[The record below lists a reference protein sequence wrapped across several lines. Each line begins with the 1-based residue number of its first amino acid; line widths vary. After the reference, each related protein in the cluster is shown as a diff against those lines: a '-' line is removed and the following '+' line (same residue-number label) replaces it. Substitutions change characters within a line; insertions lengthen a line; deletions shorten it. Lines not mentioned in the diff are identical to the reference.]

1 MINRVTLLNRSD
13 GTKLILT
20 HSPGAAFA
28 KAATVQETLFAL
40 TAELEK
46 AAAQFRWVAIQHRW
60 DK

>member
-1 MINRVTLLNRSD
+1 MELN
-13 GTKLILT
+13 LILT
-20 HSPGAAFA
+20 HSPDAAFA

-60 DK
+60 DT